1 MVRILLCQTLNPAH
15 SYGKQT
21 GQFHWNG
28 NFMSRRT
35 WNLRAGRDLKGTA
48 LVLSLSLTW
57 HWTDTLEPDGRFVL
71 RMNQE
76 TSSLCNT
83 NSSNKGPDTAILV
96 TAFLVFIRIFS
107 SQTWHL
113 QIYVRYLSFKNNEVV
128 IWKTVTFECGIINQ
142 NLESATQTGSINFRP
157 KRQQVWFFGKIIK
170 KLKKAGIHEILE
182 LPFG

>member
-1 MVRILLCQTLNPAH
+1 ME
-15 SYGKQT
+15 SKQASFIEMET
-21 GQFHWNG
+21 SWADVLGISELEETSKGLHW
-28 NFMSRRT
+28 FS
-35 WNLRAGRDLKGTA
+35 
-48 LVLSLSLTW
+48 LSLSLTW

-76 TSSLCNT
+76 TSSLWNT